1 MNRQNHNISGR
12 FSLSEA
18 YFGQERRQLKKPK
31 SDATNFV
38 RYSSKLV
45 RFLLA
50 GLSFLGQNPLAVVL
64 KVVPPPL
71 DFALAQVECRES
83 LPNQQEFL

>member
-18 YFGQERRQLKKPK
+18 QECRQLKKPK

-83 LPNQQEFL
+83 LPNQQEFF